1 MQVKKSL
8 KSKDELPILTDYL
21 PIEDSLGN
29 SRNFNSLK
37 NGMYLRVLVHCFG
50 TNHYQLYDGS
60 VDNVYNVASILPSG
74 LFFKTT
80 SNTRSNRH
88 GFLSELGIPRE
99 NAANFEQPC
108 LASMDAK
115 NAPGTSFISGFSS
128 KPSPLEVGSAPL
140 VSVSIG
146 LASSSTSSV
155 TSFFCSSS
163 TATCSNQSEVQTST
177 NNGTTFAQEG
187 RGLVNPQ
194 CKNEKD

>member
-1 MQVKKSL
+1 MNYPFSQITFLSKILWEMYAALWPLCCLCYIKTKRDKLSRIL
-8 KSKDELPILTDYL
+8 KLTNVQL
-21 PIEDSLGN
+21 Q

-115 NAPGTSFISGFSS
+115 NAPGYVPTL
-128 KPSPLEVGSAPL
+128 LEFTLS
-140 VSVSIG
+140 
-146 LASSSTSSV
+146 
-155 TSFFCSSS
+155 FCSSL
-163 TATCSNQSEVQTST
+163 
-177 NNGTTFAQEG
+177 F
-187 RGLVNPQ
+187 
-194 CKNEKD
+194 